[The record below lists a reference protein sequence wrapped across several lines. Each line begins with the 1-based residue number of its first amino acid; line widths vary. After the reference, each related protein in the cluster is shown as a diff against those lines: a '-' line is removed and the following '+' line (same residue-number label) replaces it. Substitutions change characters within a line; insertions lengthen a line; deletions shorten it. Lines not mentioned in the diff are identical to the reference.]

1 MSAGGFFGA
10 RGVAQA
16 PYNKR
21 PSRAD
26 PLEFHTG
33 SSTFLGDRLAGAS
46 AKRVSATM
54 MGVLDYVSC
63 RIRPFLW
70 ALWICVVLPVDV
82 FAAAPL
88 TFADTSVCPEE
99 IIPTSTAILPL
110 IGHDVSRL
118 SLELEADEI
127 DSPTADTLVLRGG
140 ASLTQGARA
149 IYADRLVFDK
159 AAYSVRAG
167 VKAGWSDPVRVEKLD
182 ESLLDLVIKTDIVPM
197 TGPSVLIRSVSGD
210 RFEADW
216 LALEIQSQTGQAEN
230 VRFEIAR
237 RPEVVK
243 RVIMHSDPYDAAGY
257 SSVVAGGF
265 ASVKG
270 PAISCC
276 GTERPTLPSVANGK
290 VAAPDVRLWAHGSAK
305 RFFFEGDERERLEGV
320 YYSRC
325 AKDDDNV
332 FYTASEMVLDHA
344 SGTAT
349 AKHMLVHFH
358 RVPILYFPF
367 VSFPIS
373 DERKTG
379 FLFPTIGFGDHW
391 GVNFHLPFYW
401 NIAPQRDA
409 TFDTHYMAARG
420 IRFGAEY
427 RYIGETDKGAFSGVA
442 RGEWLPDDKVTN
454 KTRHGWSFTHEQ
466 RVNDHWDGDVDVG
479 YVSDRDYLQDL
490 GDGLEVASA
499 SYIPQ
504 EVRIGYRTDST
515 LINARLQQ
523 YQIIDPAVSENN
535 EPYARLP
542 GIDAEW
548 DTPIRNRWFKFNV
561 ESSVNRF
568 DHPVPARTQ
577 GTRFHLAPYGEMNF
591 ERTYGYLRPRV
602 TAHYTQYELD
612 RVGSSS
618 ASRLIPMLHIDSRLF
633 LDREL
638 SLGGAE
644 YVQGLDA
651 KVYYVYIP
659 FEDQKTLPNF
669 DSGEIGFDNISNYYQ
684 RGRFYG
690 DDRIGD
696 THRVTLGLETR
707 AMEAATGYQ
716 RLGAQVAQMVFLN
729 DRQVRLD
736 GNASPLTQRYSNL
749 LSEMTIGLNQN
760 WRASA
765 FSDWNWDESAVSNFR
780 LGLDYAKGARW
791 QLSAG
796 YWYKTDDGHDELSLE
811 STWPLGRRWQV
822 GLRNIYTLD
831 DKQNQY
837 SAVSLGYDDC
847 CWAIQ
852 VSVEDEWVDDDD
864 GPQVMFTLRLKG
876 LGSIS
881 SGEIARMYA
890 ATAST
895 D

>member
-10 RGVAQA
+10 RSVAQA
-16 PYNKR
+16 SYNKR
-21 PSRAD
+21 PTRAD
-26 PLEFHTG
+26 PLGLHTG
-33 SSTFLGDRLAGAS
+33 SSTSLGDRLAGAS
-46 AKRVSATM
+46 VKRVSATM

-70 ALWICVVLPVDV
+70 ALWTCVVLPMDV

-88 TFADTSVCPEE
+88 TFSICPEE
-99 IIPTSTAILPL
+99 IIPTSTAMLPL

-118 SLELEADEI
+118 SLALEADEM

-149 IYADRLVFDK
+149 IYADRLEFDK
-159 AAYSVRAG
+159 VAYTVRAG

-216 LALEIQSQTGQAEN
+216 LALEMQSQTGQAEN
-230 VRFEIAR
+230 VRFQIAR

-276 GTERPTLPSVANGK
+276 GTERPTLPRIENDK
-290 VAAPDVRLWAHGSAK
+290 VAAPDVLLWAHGSAK
-305 RFFFEGDERERLEGV
+305 RFFFEGPERERLEGV
-320 YYSRC
+320 SYSRC

-344 SGTAT
+344 SGHAT

-379 FLFPTIGFGDHW
+379 FLFPTIGFGDQW

-401 NIAPQRDA
+401 NIAPQQDA

-442 RGEWLPDDKVTN
+442 RGEWLPDDKVRN
-454 KTRHGWSFTHEQ
+454 QARYGWSFFHEQ
-466 RVNDHWDGDVDVG
+466 RVNDYWDGDIDVG

-499 SYIPQ
+499 SHIPQ
-504 EVRIGYRTDST
+504 ELRIGHRTDNT

-523 YQIIDPAVSENN
+523 YQIIDPSVTENN

-548 DTPIRNRWFKFNV
+548 DTPIRNRWFQFNV
-561 ESSVNRF
+561 ESSLNRF
-568 DHPVPARTQ
+568 EHPVAARTQ

-602 TAHYTQYELD
+602 TVHHTQYELD
-612 RVGSSS
+612 GVGSRS

-659 FEDQKTLPNF
+659 FEEQKALPKF
-669 DSGEIGFDNISNYYQ
+669 DSGEVGFDNISNYYH

-690 DDRIGD
+690 VDRIGD

-707 AMEAATGYQ
+707 VMEAATGYQ

-729 DRQVRLD
+729 DRQVRLN
-736 GNASPLTQRYSNL
+736 GNAPPLTQRYSNL
-749 LSEMTIGLNQN
+749 LSEMTIGLNEN

-765 FSDWNWDESAVSNFR
+765 FSDWDWDEGAVSNFR

-796 YWYKTDDGHDELSLE
+796 YWYKTDDGHDELSLD
-811 STWPLGRRWQV
+811 STWPLGQRWQV

-852 VSVEDEWVDDDD
+852 VSVENEWADVDD

-890 ATAST
+890 ATAPT

>member
-1 MSAGGFFGA
+1 
-10 RGVAQA
+10 
-16 PYNKR
+16 
-21 PSRAD
+21 
-26 PLEFHTG
+26 
-33 SSTFLGDRLAGAS
+33 
-46 AKRVSATM
+46 M
-54 MGVLDYVSC
+54 MGVLGCMSC
-63 RIRPFLW
+63 RIRPVFW
-70 ALWICVVLPVDV
+70 ALWTCVVLPVDV
-82 FAAAPL
+82 FAEAPL
-88 TFADTSVCPEE
+88 TFADTTVCPVG
-99 IIPTSTAILPL
+99 IIPTSAAVLPL
-110 IGHDVSRL
+110 IGHDASQL
-118 SLELEADEI
+118 SVELEADEI
-127 DSPTADTLVLRGG
+127 DSPTAGTLVLRGG
-140 ASLTQGARA
+140 ASLIQGARA
-149 IYADRLVFDK
+149 IYANRLVFDK

-167 VKAGWSDPVRVEKLD
+167 AKVEWSDPVRIEKLD
-182 ESLLDLVIKTDIVPM
+182 ESLLDLVIKTDIVSTVEP
-197 TGPSVLIRSVSGD
+197 PVLIRSASGD

-216 LALEIQSQTGQAEN
+216 LALDIQSQTGQAEN

-237 RPEVVK
+237 RPEVEK

-270 PAISCC
+270 PAIACC
-276 GTERPTLPSVANGK
+276 GAERPALSGIANDK
-290 VAAPDVRLWAHGSAK
+290 VGAPDVRLWAHGSAK
-305 RFFFEGDERERLEGV
+305 RFFFEGPERERLEGV
-320 YYSRC
+320 SYSRC
-325 AKDDDNV
+325 AKGDDNV

-344 SGTAT
+344 GGNAT

-358 RVPILYFPF
+358 RLPILYFPF
-367 VSFPIS
+367 VSFPLS

-379 FLFPTIGFGDHW
+379 FLFPTIGFGDQW

-420 IRFGAEY
+420 VRFGAEY
-427 RYIGETDKGAFSGVA
+427 RYIGETAKGAFNGVA
-442 RGEWLPDDKVTN
+442 RGEWLPDDKVRN
-454 KTRHGWSFTHEQ
+454 KTRYGWSFTHEQ
-466 RVNDHWDGDVDVG
+466 RVNEHWDGDIDVG

-490 GDGLEVASA
+490 GDGLEISSA
-499 SYIPQ
+499 SHIPQ
-504 EVRIGYRTDST
+504 ELRIGYRADSAG
-515 LINARLQQ
+515 INARLQQ
-523 YQIIDPAVSENN
+523 YQIIDPEVSEHN

-548 DTPIRNRWFKFNV
+548 DTPIRNRWFQFNV

-568 DHPVPARTQ
+568 DHPVAARTQ
-577 GTRFHLAPYGEMNF
+577 GTRFHLEPYGEMSF

-618 ASRLIPMLHIDSRLF
+618 DSRLIPMLHIDSRLF

-638 SLGGAE
+638 SYGDGAYE
-644 YVQGLDA
+644 QGLDA
-651 KVYYVYIP
+651 KVYYAYIP
-659 FEDQKTLPNF
+659 FEDQQALPNF
-669 DSGEIGFDNISNYYQ
+669 DSGEVGFDNISNYYH

-690 DDRIGD
+690 GDRIGD

-707 AMEAATGYQ
+707 VVEAATGYQ
-716 RLGAQVAQMVFLN
+716 RLHAELAQMIFFN
-729 DRQVRLD
+729 DRRVRLGRND
-736 GNASPLTQRYSNL
+736 LPLTQRYSNL
-749 LSEMTIGLNQN
+749 LSEMTMGLNQN
-760 WRASA
+760 WSASA
-765 FSDWNWDESAVSNFR
+765 FVDWDWDQRAVSDFR
-780 LGLDYAKGARW
+780 LGVDYAKGARW
-791 QLSAG
+791 QLSTG
-796 YWYKTDDGHDELSLE
+796 YRYKTDDGHDELSLD

-822 GLRNIYTLD
+822 GLRNISRLD

-837 SAVSLGYDDC
+837 SSVSLGYDDC

-852 VSVEDEWVDDDD
+852 VNIEDEWTDDD

-890 ATAST
+890 ATALT